1 MTSASVLSL
10 SLMGGTAFAQ
20 DETSANPIDEIVV
33 TGARGRVENE
43 VEVPI
48 AVTVFTEQ
56 EIQDAQIERVDDFIA
71 LTPGITIAN
80 SQDSGSN
87 FITIRGVSNTRNGE
101 PPVAVLVDGVLQFN
115 GRAFD
120 QPLFDVESI
129 EVLKGPQGQ
138 LYGRNATQGA
148 IIINTKGPSD
158 VFEGYV
164 QASAAEGDDF
174 AVEGS
179 ISGPISD
186 DISYRLSAKYRD
198 RGGQLD
204 NLTLNTPVD
213 FSEEIALR
221 GHLHWDITDNLEADL
236 RGSYSEV
243 DGGALN
249 FRFQLFPIDPATGLS
264 TGFEFINDA
273 NQVERD
279 FFANNLGSDDRDV
292 GQISLRLKYDLGF
305 AELTST
311 SAYDSLTQQTTGDG
325 PPYSAGLD
333 DGTQTQY
340 VDTEA
345 FSQELRLTSTLDGPL
360 RWVVGGYYLN
370 TDRFINTVNGT
381 DTGQGIVPRQ
391 RVNFVDATN
400 PVTQFF
406 ADDNDNEA
414 WALFANVD
422 YALTDRFEIG
432 VGARYD
438 EDNRVRTVSEDS
450 LNLVN
455 GVNATDPGAVDT
467 ANFNAFQP
475 KVTLRYLLSDSIS
488 VYGSWGEGFRSGQF
502 NQSGTANAAAGGS
515 FDGAPDILDQE
526 DTESFEIGFKSSFG
540 GKIDFNAALYDTSV
554 TNAPFFVFVP
564 EVIAQILVPIDEVS
578 IQGGEAELTARLND
592 DLYVYAGAAFTD
604 SEIDENVL
612 QPGTV
617 GNDAPYV
624 PSSTFNVGG
633 QYRFPVSDF
642 FGMFARAD
650 FESRGPQFWDPDNST
665 QRDRVNLLGLKLGV
679 EDNDGRWSLIGS
691 VDNVT
696 DEEYNSEFVVP
707 GFAHAAPPRQ
717 YKVDLRYNF

>member
-1 MTSASVLSL
+1 MTKYTKILTLMTSTSLLSV

-20 DETSANPIDEIVV
+20 LEPTANDLDEIIV

-158 VFEGYV
+158 EFEGYI

-174 AVEGS
+174 AIEGS

-213 FSEEIALR
+213 FTEEIALR
-221 GHLHWDITDNLEADL
+221 GHLHWDVTDKLEADL

-249 FRFQLFPIDPATGLS
+249 FRFQLFPIDPATGLA
-264 TGFEFINDA
+264 GDFEFINDA

-292 GQISLRLKYDLGF
+292 GQLSLRLKYDLGF

-311 SAYDSLTQQTTGDG
+311 SAYDTLTQQTTGDG
-325 PPYSAGLD
+325 PPYSAGLT

-340 VDTEA
+340 VNTDA

-391 RVNFVDATN
+391 RINFVDDTN

-414 WALFANVD
+414 WALFANID
-422 YALTDRFEIG
+422 YAVTDRLEIG
-432 VGARYD
+432 LGARYD
-438 EDNRVRTVSEDS
+438 EDDRTRTVSEDS
-450 LNLVN
+450 LNLIN
-455 GVNATDPGAVDT
+455 GVNATNPGAVDT
-467 ANFNAFQP
+467 ANFSAFQP
-475 KVTLRYLLSDSIS
+475 KVTLRYLLSDSVS

-502 NQSGTANAAAGGS
+502 NQSGTASAAAGGA

-526 DTESFEIGFKSSFG
+526 DTETFEIGFKSSFG
-540 GKIDFNAALYDTSV
+540 DTIDFNAALYDTSV

-592 DLYVYAGAAFTD
+592 DLYVYAGAAFSD

-633 QYRFPVSDF
+633 QYRFCLLYTSPS
-642 FGMFARAD
+642 
-650 FESRGPQFWDPDNST
+650 P
-665 QRDRVNLLGLKLGV
+665 RDRQKS
-679 EDNDGRWSLIGS
+679 RMPSS
-691 VDNVT
+691 
-696 DEEYNSEFVVP
+696 
-707 GFAHAAPPRQ
+707 A
-717 YKVDLRYNF
+717 